1 MEIREIC
8 LGDSL
13 DQAADIWPQ
22 RVGWVFGDERVTF
35 ADMRDRA
42 NGVARSLIASGIGR
56 GDVVALW
63 MSSRPEFAYC
73 LMACGKI
80 GAIVAAIN
88 TRSRSFE
95 VEHTLRHSR
104 AKLLVR
110 MDRFLKMN
118 IRGIFHEVVGR
129 DAITRGGEVASEKF
143 PSLSRVISIDPDP
156 AEGAVPWREFLACGE
171 RITPAAIAAAQNA
184 LSPEDP
190 VLLQYTS
197 GTTALPKGA
206 LCGHRYICNF
216 GVDTVLRLGV
226 KAGESI
232 LNTQPF
238 YHTGGSCGALCA
250 PLTVGHCSVMPEYYE
265 AGRVLSLIERE
276 RCVGRSGFGAMY
288 LMELAHPDFAK
299 YDLSSLRAAWCI
311 APPEVMRR
319 VTLEMGVPSVV
330 QIYGATEGGG
340 AAGRFDDPEEKRL
353 HTCGRPMT
361 GAEIAICDPE
371 TGARL
376 PADAVGE
383 ILVRGWY
390 RMNGYFDQPEAT
402 AEVMDADGWLHTGDL
417 GFLDRDGYLH
427 FKGRLKNML
436 KVGGEN
442 VSAEEVETILLGHP
456 KVQMCAV
463 ISAPDARLHE
473 VVMAIVQLK
482 PDEHETEDGIIRFC
496 AGRMANF
503 RVPRYVRFVED
514 WPLTGSGKI
523 QRHVLRDQFL
533 ATLPTRHSGPP
544 DPGKTP

>member
-1 MEIREIC
+1 MEIREVC

-13 DQAADIWPQ
+13 DQAADRWPQ
-22 RVGWVFGDERVTF
+22 RVGWVFGDEQVTF
-35 ADMRDRA
+35 AQMRDRA
-42 NGVARSLIASGIGR
+42 NSVARSLMANKIGR

-80 GAIVAAIN
+80 GAVAAAIN

-118 IRGIFHEVVGR
+118 FREILHEVVGR
-129 DAITRGGEVASEKF
+129 DAITEDGSVASDEF
-143 PSLSRVISIDPDP
+143 PALSRIVSIDPEP
-156 AEGAVPWREFLACGE
+156 AGGAVPWSDFLRTEE
-171 RITPAAIAAAQNA
+171 RIAPSAVLAAQA
-184 LSPEDP
+184 SLSPDDP

-206 LCGHRYICNF
+206 LCGHRYVCNF

-226 KAGESI
+226 DAGETI

-250 PLTVGHCSVMPEYYE
+250 PLSIGHCSVMPEYYE

-319 VTLEMGVPSVV
+319 VEIEMGIPSVV

-353 HTCGRPMT
+353 RTCGRAMT
-361 GAEIAICDPE
+361 GAEIAIVDPDS
-371 TGARL
+371 GARL
-376 PADAVGE
+376 PAGVAGE

-390 RMNGYFDQPEAT
+390 RMNGYFNQPEAT
-402 AEVMDADGWLHTGDL
+402 AQIMEKDGWLHTGDI
-417 GFLDRDGYLH
+417 GSLDREGYLY

-463 ISAPDARLHE
+463 ISAPDPRLHE
-473 VVMAIVQLK
+473 VVMAVVQLK
-482 PDEHETEDGIIRFC
+482 RGEDETEESVIRFC
-496 AGRMANF
+496 AERMANF
-503 RVPRYVRFVED
+503 RVPRYVRFVKE
-514 WPLTGSGKI
+514 WPMTGSGKI

-533 ATLPTRHSGPP
+533 ATLPT
-544 DPGKTP
+544 